1 MNSHEEEKKWAGF
14 IVSWE
19 KVRREKT
26 AFTMKL

>member
-1 MNSHEEEKKWAGF
+1 MNSRKEEKKWAGF

-19 KVRREKT
+19 KVHLEKT